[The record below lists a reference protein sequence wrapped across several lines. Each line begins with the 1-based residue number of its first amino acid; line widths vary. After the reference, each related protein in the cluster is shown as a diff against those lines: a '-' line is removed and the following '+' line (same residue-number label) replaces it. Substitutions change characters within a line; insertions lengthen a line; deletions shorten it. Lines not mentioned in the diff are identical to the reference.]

1 VKISGELPMM
11 VLPNHKYLKKLFL
24 EVSKMNQVESLQEKK
39 KRERKEKDYNDCAG
53 CVPLWTVIL

>member
-1 VKISGELPMM
+1 MM

-39 KRERKEKDYNDCAG
+39 KEKEKRRITTIVLDVFLYG
-53 CVPLWTVIL
+53 L